1 MCVTKRWEHERG
13 TPAEQPTGLC
23 DTTLFGRTPSVR
35 RSTPTRPAALLE
47 RSRDEEMRIC
57 MRRLLVFLPLALAAG
72 TWSAAA
78 SAGSVFGDF
87 NGDGFADLAVGVPL
101 EDVGTVANAG
111 AVNVIYGSAAGLTA
125 AGNQFWHENK
135 GGIDDSAEPGD
146 RFGSG
151 LAGADFG

>member
-1 MCVTKRWEHERG
+1 
-13 TPAEQPTGLC
+13 
-23 DTTLFGRTPSVR
+23 
-35 RSTPTRPAALLE
+35 
-47 RSRDEEMRIC
+47 

-111 AVNVIYGSAAGLTA
+111 AVNVIYGASGGLSAADDQL
-125 AGNQFWHENK
+125 WHR
-135 GGIDDSAEPGD
+135 DSAASRVPP
-146 RFGSG
+146 RRAISSGSPS
-151 LAGADFG
+151 ARSASGAYETT